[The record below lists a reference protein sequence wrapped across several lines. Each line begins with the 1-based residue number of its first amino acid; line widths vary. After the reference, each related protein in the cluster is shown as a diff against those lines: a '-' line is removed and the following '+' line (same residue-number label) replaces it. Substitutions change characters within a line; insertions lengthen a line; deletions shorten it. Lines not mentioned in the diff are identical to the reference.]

1 MTDGYTVVTGA
12 VRKEATK
19 WDGFTT
25 AVEPVHT
32 AVQNASLDLSA
43 FFVGEPGTGLLPQ
56 LNAVVHFANYKGYVT
71 YMENLLA
78 GAKAEFPQIADAL
91 IEIATAYEHAEKVF
105 ELTNLEEIWEE

>member
-19 WDGFTT
+19 WDGFAT

-32 AVQNASLDLSA
+32 AVHNASLDLSA
-43 FFVGEPGTGLLPQ
+43 FFVGEPGTTLLPQ
-56 LNAVVHFANYKGYVT
+56 LNAVVHSNTYKGYVT

-91 IEIATAYEHAEKVF
+91 IEIATAYEQAEKVF